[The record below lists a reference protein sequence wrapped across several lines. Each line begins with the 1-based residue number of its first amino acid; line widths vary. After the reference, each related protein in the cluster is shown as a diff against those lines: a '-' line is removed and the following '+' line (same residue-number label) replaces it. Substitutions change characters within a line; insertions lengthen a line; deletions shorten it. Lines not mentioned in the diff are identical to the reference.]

1 MGPGIPLGKGG
12 SVLFCSCL
20 QHTLS
25 VPTTPGYTVHFL
37 KVVPSI
43 DKGLVPGSIRISK
56 SVDILSLYELAQC
69 LYTAYAYTLACFK

>member
-1 MGPGIPLGKGG
+1 MGPGYPWAKGG

-25 VPTTPGYTVHFL
+25 VPTTPGFSVYFL

-56 SVDILSLYELAQC
+56 SVDMLVPV
-69 LYTAYAYTLACFK
+69 